1 MRTVAL
7 IIICVLVLVFV
18 YRSYIEES
26 FANKDEKARAIV
38 DWFHKTPSHS
48 YATYRSHT
56 GGDSN
61 IVEYEDARRLFAEK
75 NLTVPAIARIL

>member
-1 MRTVAL
+1 M
-7 IIICVLVLVFV
+7 VFI

-38 DWFHKTPSHS
+38 DWFHKTPASGHS
-48 YATYRSHT
+48 YSSFRTHT
-56 GGDSN
+56 SGDSN